1 MTVITLTTDFGL
13 RDGFV
18 GIMKGVIYGITPLAK
33 IVDISHTIAP
43 QDMREGAYTLW
54 RVVPFFPPGTI
65 HIYVVDPGVGTNR
78 RPLAARLGDHY
89 FVGPD
94 NGLLTPLL
102 QDAEQNSKSIEFV
115 HLNNPK
121 YWLPKI
127 SRTFHGRDIFSPV
140 GAHLA
145 NGISFSELGTPFDDP
160 VRMELPRPEQTESGW
175 IAHIIAIDIF
185 GNLTTD
191 LPISAL
197 RGHADLL
204 FHIQGAEVRGITESY
219 GHKQPGD
226 LIAVVD
232 SEDYLE
238 IAVVNGNAAEKLGAK
253 VGDNVEVVFRKV
265 SSRRAEP

>member
-18 GIMKGVIYGITPLAK
+18 GIMKGVIYGIAPQVK

-43 QDMREGAYTLW
+43 QDIREGAYTLW
-54 RVVPFFPPGTI
+54 RAVPFFPPGTI
-65 HIYVVDPGVGTNR
+65 HICVVDPGVGTNR

-94 NGLLTPLL
+94 NGLLTPLIHA
-102 QDAEQNSKSIEFV
+102 AEDHKKPGEFI

-121 YWLPKI
+121 YWLPRI

-140 GAHLA
+140 AAHLA
-145 NGISFSELGTPFDDP
+145 NGVPLGELGTAFEDP
-160 VRMELPRPEQTESGW
+160 VRLELPRPKQTESGW
-175 IAHIIAIDIF
+175 IAHITSIDVF

-197 RGHADLL
+197 EGQTDILVRLP
-204 FHIQGAEVRGITESY
+204 GAEIHGITESY

-226 LIAVVD
+226 IIAVVD
-232 SEDYLE
+232 SEDFLE
-238 IAVVNGNAAEKLGAK
+238 IAVVNGNAAQKLGVK
-253 VGDNVEVVFRKV
+253 MGDRVEVVLKDI
-265 SSRRAEP
+265 SR